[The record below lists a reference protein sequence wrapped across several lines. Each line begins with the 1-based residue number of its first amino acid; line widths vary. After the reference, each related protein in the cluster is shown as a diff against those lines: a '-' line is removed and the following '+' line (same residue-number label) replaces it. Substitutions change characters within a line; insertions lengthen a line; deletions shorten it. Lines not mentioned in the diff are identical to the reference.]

1 MRGRWRG
8 PSSHV
13 DGVTVG
19 GVLDPHAPDA
29 PYDSA
34 WHRRKLD
41 YRLVNPANRRR
52 FKVIVVGT
60 GLAGAGAAAA
70 LGELGYQVESF
81 TFHDA
86 PRRAHS
92 VAAQGGINAARED
105 TADNDSLQRFVTDTV
120 KGGDFRGRE
129 VDAFRLAEESMR
141 VVDHLNAIGA
151 PFAREYGGTLATRSF
166 GGVQVSRTFYARGQ
180 TGQQLQVA
188 SAQAL
193 QRQVHAGTVTL
204 RVRHEMLDLIMDG
217 DRVGGVV
224 MRNLISGDITA
235 HTAHAVVLATG
246 GYGNIFF
253 HSTLAK
259 NSNASAIWRAAQH
272 GAHFASPS
280 FIQFHPTALPIS
292 SQWQSKTILM
302 SESLRN
308 DGRVWVPTRPGDQ
321 RPANDIPETE
331 RDYYLE
337 RKYPAFGNLTPR
349 DVASRAATEQI
360 RSGHGVGPLCNGVY
374 LDFRDAIARL
384 GRHTIAERYGNLFHM
399 YTNATGEDPYEVP
412 MRIAPGAHFTM
423 GGLWSDYDLMTSL
436 PGLFVGGECG
446 WGYHGAN
453 RLGANSLLSACVD
466 GWFTLPHTVANYLA
480 PHLGTEPLADD
491 SPQVR
496 AALSRTRAR
505 ADALLAIGGTHGP
518 GHFHRLL
525 GAILYEGCGVI
536 RSRETLE
543 HAIGRIRELRAEF
556 WRDLRVVGTGLH
568 LNQELEL
575 AGRVADYLELAE
587 LMCVDALD
595 REESC
600 GAHFRAEHQR
610 DGEATRDDKR
620 WAFASAWQVGTDG
633 GFIRHHEP
641 LHFDTVPLTT
651 RDYR

>member
-1 MRGRWRG
+1 MKTRWKA
-8 PSSHV
+8 PNS
-13 DGVTVG
+13 GVEGVRVG
-19 GVLDPHAPDA
+19 GILDPHTPEG
-29 PYDSA
+29 PHESA
-34 WHRRKLD
+34 WRRRKLD
-41 YRLVNPANRRR
+41 YELVNPANRRR

-60 GLAGAGAAAA
+60 GLAGSGAAAA
-70 LGELGYQVESF
+70 LGELGYEVKCF

-92 VAAQGGINAARED
+92 VAAQGGINAARD
-105 TADNDSLQRFVTDTV
+105 GTADNDSLQRFVTDTV

-129 VDAFRLAEESMR
+129 ADAFRLAEESMR
-141 VVDHLNAIGA
+141 VVDHLNAMGA

-193 QRQVHAGTVTL
+193 QRQVNAGTVTL
-204 RVRHEMLDLIMDG
+204 RVRHEMLDLIMDE

-235 HTAHAVVLATG
+235 HTAHAVVLCTG

-292 SQWQSKTILM
+292 SPWQSKTILM

-308 DGRVWVPTRPGDQ
+308 DGRIWVPTVSGDD
-321 RPANDIPETE
+321 RPANDIPEAE

-360 RSGHGVGPLCNGVY
+360 RSGHGVGPLNNGVY

-384 GRHTIAERYGNLFHM
+384 GRDAIEGRYGNLFHM
-399 YTNATGEDPYEVP
+399 YRNATGENPYEVP

-466 GWFTLPHTVANYLA
+466 GWFTLPHAVANHLS
-480 PHLGTEPLADD
+480 PHLGLQPLAADA
-491 SPQVR
+491 PQVV
-496 AALSRTRAR
+496 AAVARAR
-505 ADALLAIGGTHGP
+505 ARVDSLLAIQGSHGP
-518 GHFHRLL
+518 AHFHRLL
-525 GAILYEGCGVI
+525 GGILYEGCGVI
-536 RSRETLE
+536 RTAETLLT
-543 HAIGRIRELRAEF
+543 AIASIRALREEF
-556 WRDLRVVGTGLH
+556 WRDLRVVGTGEY
-568 LNQELEL
+568 LNQELEH

-600 GAHFRAEHQR
+600 GAHFRAEHQS
-610 DGEATRDDKR
+610 DGEAQRDDKH
-620 WAFASAWQVGTDG
+620 WAFASAWQIAPDR
-633 GFIRHHEP
+633 GFVRHHEP
-641 LHFDTVPLTT
+641 LAFDSVPLTT
-651 RDYR
+651 RDYA